1 MSFGTLVE
9 GFAHNI
15 GFKDAKKGRAIII
28 GGFSLIIVGAVAY
41 SIYKWRKN
49 ANDRKYT
56 VGDADSELNKVNV
69 NGAKTTISSGEAVL
83 ISQNLLGAMN
93 RMGTD
98 DDAILDNLNQCKN
111 GDDLK
116 LVMKTFGTKL
126 YTGTGL
132 ADTWASRQIAT
143 MKNLNGWLRS
153 ELSGKTL
160 AEVDQIY
167 RSYGVPF

>member
-28 GGFSLIIVGAVAY
+28 GGVSLIIVGAIAF
-41 SIYKWRKN
+41 SIYKWRKRVNDEKYNVTDAN
-49 ANDRKYT
+49 A
-56 VGDADSELNKVNV
+56 ELDKVKV
-69 NGAKTTISSGEAVL
+69 NGAKTTISNGDAVL

-98 DDAILDNLNQCKN
+98 SAGVLDNLNRCKN

-116 LVMKTFGTKL
+116 LIIKTFGTKL

-132 ADTWASRQIAT
+132 ADSWGSRLVAT
-143 MKNLNGWLRS
+143 LKNLNGWLRA
-153 ELSGKTL
+153 ELSGSDLKQ
-160 AEVDQIY
+160 AEDLFKA
-167 RSYGVPF
+167 YGVPF